1 MVAFVSGGSKG
12 IGFAVARFLAS
23 DGCKVAIVARE
34 PLAIERAVTAL
45 EGDAIGI
52 SADFA
57 TEAGVNAAAAEVK
70 SRLGAAEICIS
81 QTRSRRLGRFF
92 DHRPEAF
99 QEAFT
104 SLTMHVVWLARA
116 LLPDMRER
124 RWGRFVHVGSTAA
137 KEAVHDIPHVVMNT
151 MAPSIMGLL
160 KTLSDEFSAEGIT
173 FNSVGPGWC
182 NTKAMEQLIDRK
194 STRLNSSH

>member
-70 SRLGAAEICIS
+70 SRLAAADICIS

-92 DHRPEAF
+92 VHRTEASL
-99 QEAFT
+99 EP
-104 SLTMHVVWLARA
+104 SPRLTMPVSWLARGPS
-116 LLPDMRER
+116 PDMR
-124 RWGRFVHVGSTAA
+124 
-137 KEAVHDIPHVVMNT
+137 
-151 MAPSIMGLL
+151 
-160 KTLSDEFSAEGIT
+160 KT
-173 FNSVGPGWC
+173 P
-182 NTKAMEQLIDRK
+182 
-194 STRLNSSH
+194 